1 MSYVQWNPFREL
13 SVVRTPVGRAFRP
26 VGSVTEDGGTE
37 SSWTPAVD
45 VYETEDHALV
55 VSADLS
61 GIDPKDVSVTLEDGM
76 LTIAGERKFE
86 SAGDKGR
93 VYRTERA
100 YGSFRRSFS
109 VPSTVDGDSVTA
121 EHKDGTVRVTLP
133 QKEDAKP
140 QRITVK
146 AA

>member
-13 SVVRTPVGRAFRP
+13 SVFRTPVGRAFRP
-26 VGSVTEDGGTE
+26 VGSVTEDRAE
-37 SSWTPAVD
+37 SSWAPAVD
-45 VYETEDHALV
+45 VYETEDYALV

-61 GIDPKDVSVTLEDGM
+61 GVDPKDVSVTLEGGT

-109 VPSTVDGDSVTA
+109 VPNTVDGDGVTA
-121 EHKDGTVRVTLP
+121 EHKDGTLRVTLP
-133 QKEDAKP
+133 QREDAKP

>member
-13 SVVRTPVGRAFRP
+13 SVFRTPVGRAFRP
-26 VGSVTEDGGTE
+26 VGSVTEDRAE
-37 SSWTPAVD
+37 SSWAPAVD

-61 GIDPKDVSVTLEDGM
+61 GVDPKDVSVTLEGGT

-109 VPSTVDGDSVTA
+109 VPNTVDGDSVTA
-121 EHKDGTVRVTLP
+121 ERKDGTLRVTLP
-133 QKEDAKP
+133 QREDAKP

>member
-13 SVVRTPVGRAFRP
+13 SVFRTPVGRAFRP
-26 VGSVTEDGGTE
+26 VVSVTEDRAE
-37 SSWTPAVD
+37 SSWAPAVD

-61 GIDPKDVSVTLEDGM
+61 GVDPKDVSVTLEDGT
-76 LTIAGERKFE
+76 LTIAGARKFE
-86 SAGDKGR
+86 STGDKGR

-100 YGSFRRSFS
+100 YGNFRRSFS
-109 VPSTVDGDSVTA
+109 VPNTVDGDSVTA
-121 EHKDGTVRVTLP
+121 EHKDGTLRVTLP
-133 QKEDAKP
+133 QREDAKP

>member
-13 SVVRTPVGRAFRP
+13 SVFRAPAGRAFRP
-26 VGSVTEDGGTE
+26 VGSVTEDRAE
-37 SSWTPAVD
+37 SSWAPAVD

-61 GIDPKDVSVTLEDGM
+61 GVDPKDVSVTLEDGT

-100 YGSFRRSFS
+100 YGSFRRSVN
-109 VPSTVDGDSVTA
+109 VPNTVDGDSVTA
-121 EHKDGTVRVTLP
+121 EHKDGTLRVTLP
-133 QKEDAKP
+133 QREDAKP

-146 AA
+146 AV